1 VTVHRNHLAKDDLD
15 WLPERY
21 RLLRGA
27 VVGGVWSTI
36 AGGIIAMFWAGGGH
50 VFPVFGK
57 AFVAIGAAGYWLGDR
72 ASKSLIAARMGK
84 LASGQVDLA
93 RLSNQEDGDLV
104 HVRGR
109 VRAEQTIAG
118 VLSDAAGVYRRT
130 RVSFDD
136 IQVID
141 EEAVD
146 FQLIDGEGHA
156 IAIEVEGARLVAHD
170 PKMVAVPQSERICSL
185 AKPVAAQRALTQAAR
200 GKGRP
205 LAKIGFT
212 GAEILLKPG
221 DEIEVVGYKSRKV
234 DPTVQ
239 DRLFRETPM
248 RATLRAGKDL
258 PLILSRVKRA

>member
-1 VTVHRNHLAKDDLD
+1 MHRNHLAKDDLD

-27 VVGGVWSTI
+27 IVGSVWSAI
-36 AGGIIAMFWAGGGH
+36 GGSLLFAFWSGAH
-50 VFPVFGK
+50 VIFFGK
-57 AFVAIGAAGYWLGDR
+57 FFVVLGYAGYWLGDR

-93 RLSNQEDGDLV
+93 RLSNEEDGELV

-109 VRAEQTIAG
+109 VRADKTIPG
-118 VLSDAAGVYRRT
+118 VLSADTGVYRRT
-130 RVSFDD
+130 RVAFGDVH
-136 IQVID
+136 IVD

-146 FQLIDGEGHA
+146 FQLIDAEGHA
-156 IAIEVEGARLVAHD
+156 IAIEVEGARLLAHD
-170 PKMVAVPQSERICSL
+170 PKLVPVQRNERIRSL
-185 AKPVAAQRALTQAAR
+185 AQTEAARRALVDQRKRRYTEVPIKAAE
-200 GKGRP
+200 
-205 LAKIGFT
+205 T
-212 GAEILLKPG
+212 LLHPG
-221 DEIEVVGYKSRKV
+221 DEVEVVGYKSRKV

-258 PLILSRVKRA
+258 PVILSRVKAA